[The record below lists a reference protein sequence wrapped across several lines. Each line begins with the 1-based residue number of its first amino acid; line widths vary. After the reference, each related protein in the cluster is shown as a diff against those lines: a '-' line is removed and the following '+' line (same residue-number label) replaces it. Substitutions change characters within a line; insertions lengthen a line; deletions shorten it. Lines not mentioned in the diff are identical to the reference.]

1 MNQIE
6 RIRLMEDK
14 ADKVRSALEKLK
26 EAADVY
32 KEILPDIKD
41 LERYYETAWRDDFE
55 DDEKGK
61 FPPELKRGI
70 LSEDGLYDLLSDFDA
85 IKKAFK

>member
-32 KEILPDIKD
+32 KESFL
-41 LERYYETAWRDDFE
+41 T
-55 DDEKGK
+55 
-61 FPPELKRGI
+61 
-70 LSEDGLYDLLSDFDA
+70 
-85 IKKAFK
+85 